1 MRPERNEMSEL
12 ELKTV
17 ATSENTEERLRAEIE
32 ALRRQLEERHAGT
45 APRRR
50 RRPSAKTLLVLAAL
64 AVVALVSAFFLGYLP
79 ESSRQTALAKE
90 AQEGGVALPLVNVAI
105 VQRSPGKSELVLPGS
120 IQAVTEAPILARASG
135 YIGKRYADI
144 GDRVKEGDLLAEI
157 DAPELGQQVRQAKAG
172 LDQASSA
179 LEQAN
184 ANLQQGKTNA
194 EMARITA
201 ERWGS
206 LVQKGAVARQDA
218 DTYQSQYEAQRAN
231 VQALEKAVNVA
242 KSNVNVAEA
251 NLGRLTEMQGYLNVR
266 APFAGVITLR
276 NVDTGALV
284 NDGSTLL
291 FRIAQTDRLRTYVN
305 VPQADATSV
314 HVGQP
319 ANLKIPDLPSKNF
332 VGTVTRT
339 ANSLDPSTR
348 TLLAEVQ
355 VPNESGLLLPGMYAE
370 VNFTT
375 PRAEPPLV
383 IRGDTLVVRG
393 DGPQVAVMGP
403 DDVVHYRHVQLGR
416 DYGDR
421 IEVLGGLEQ
430 GQRLVINP
438 GDSIRENTKVKAASV
453 ETK

>member
-1 MRPERNEMSEL
+1 MSEL

-32 ALRRQLEERHAGT
+32 ALKRQLEERHAGT
-45 APRRR
+45 ASRRR
-50 RRPSAKTLLVLAAL
+50 RRPSAKTLLILAAL

-79 ESSRQTALAKE
+79 ESTRQTALAKE

-284 NDGSTLL
+284 NDGNTLM

-421 IEVLGGLEQ
+421 IEVLGGIEQ